1 MRALV
6 TTTINPPTN
15 ALLAF
20 AEFVTCNTDW
30 VFIIVGDTRTPHD
43 DYHSL
48 AAGNERF
55 VYLDPDKQADLLPKL
70 SDIIGWRSIQRR
82 NLGFICAYH
91 LGAELVATVDDD
103 NVPLEGWGRDIFV
116 GQDVEYDAYRNKSVD
131 CFDPLSITGYEGVW
145 HRGYPLEYR
154 DRRNDIEF
162 LGKKRKRCLVQA
174 DLWNGDPDID
184 ALVRIARAPQVDLS
198 SVPKLYGSAQI
209 SPFNSQNTFIHRS
222 AIPHYAVFTGVG
234 RMDDI
239 WGAYALQAVFPNS
252 VLYHRPTVYHAR
264 NEQDL
269 VANLEDELLGYRQ
282 TGNFIEAGSDFNSLL
297 PEKTQEFWRHYRAA
311 YTDESLKESIKLALA
326 DQGH

>member
-6 TTTINPPTN
+6 TTTINPPTK
-15 ALLAF
+15 AIKAF
-20 AEFVTCNTDW
+20 VEFVIRNEDW
-30 VFIIVGDTRTPHD
+30 IFIIVGDTRTPHD
-43 DYHSL
+43 EYRSL
-48 AAGNERF
+48 VSENERL
-55 VYLDPDKQADLLPKL
+55 VYLDPDRQAALLPDL
-70 SDIIGWRSIQRR
+70 SAIIGWRSIQRR

-91 LGAELVATVDDD
+91 MGADVIATVDDD
-103 NVPLEGWGRDIFV
+103 NVPLEDWGCDIFV
-116 GQDVEYDAYRNKSVD
+116 GQDVEFDAYRNRSVD
-131 CFDPLSITGYEGVW
+131 CFDPLSIAGYEGVW

-154 DRRNDIEF
+154 DQRTDIEF
-162 LGKKRKRCLVQA
+162 LGKQTKHCLVQA

-184 ALVRIARAPQVDLS
+184 ALVRITRAPEVDLG
-198 SVPKLYGSAQI
+198 SVPKLYGSTQI

-239 WGAYALQAVFPNS
+239 WGAYALQAMFPNS
-252 VLYHRPTVYHAR
+252 VLYHRSTVYHAR

-282 TGNFIEAGSDFNSLL
+282 TRNFIDAGSEFNSLL

-311 YTDESLKESIKLALA
+311 YADERLKDSIVSALT
-326 DQGH
+326 HREL